1 MSSSETRLGPD
12 DHKRILLDRVIPK
25 SGIPDTTAQEMPRA
39 VILAGQPGAGKGGL
53 TRLARAEFEQNVV
66 VLDPDALRDYHPEVD
81 RFRDVHPYTWAGDTH
96 HDASKWNN
104 EVRGA
109 AIEGRRNLIVDT
121 TLGNGNSAVKLVKE
135 LQSKGYDVEIRGLVA
150 HSLESELGVDT
161 RFGERFDDEGF
172 GRFVP
177 ENVRQEVYQ
186 ALPGNLD
193 KIHTETGIQIRLYNR
208 EGRELYDNR
217 TDPRMPGP
225 AMDSEREHRLSDPRL
240 TQTIRDGWKERVGWH
255 RDLPDALPNNP
266 NVAPDTANAMLSE
279 RAELKVAEAVSRET
293 TTAIQVD
300 HEVRV
305 RPNMIRGAAIGGT
318 AVTAVEAVAEG
329 RKIADLYGRDNPIG
343 AQAAIVDFGA
353 RSVGGFA
360 GAVVGAKVGT
370 LVGIESGPG
379 AIVTGL
385 IGAGVGAMGASA
397 AVEWIEKY
405 QINNQRDATGKLW
418 TFDPEN
424 PSAGWTRTEREVIG
438 SVGTLVDRPIYG
450 PTQEFTADPVLAQ
463 ELNYKAS
470 SKAIGLRLGEPDR
483 PIPPYSI
490 PGDSRDT
497 PSIYPASWERNPLNG
512 EWRREVVVSELEHG
526 IKNVQVEFADP
537 QKAKH
542 LDEYAAG
549 IIAYNAS
556 RSPAAMAKT
565 FEDTHAQLGWQQH
578 GKVPDAVTWARN
590 HTDEVLAS
598 DGRAYQR
605 GKDGEWTHDG
615 VFWDSKANGNLR
627 DELDATYLQVQTHY
641 ARTADAPAQVSAA
654 AQNTPDAVTPLAT
667 APAMPVDD
675 MRQPGHPGNRTYMQ
689 MMDRVSLFD
698 SQQGLPT
705 GEHSQRLA
713 ASTAVIANRE
723 RLDPDRTFVEKS
735 PQSDISL
742 VERPRPGQSGERRF
756 EIDIRALSSRP
767 IEESSRE
774 LANDRSAH
782 YFNPPAAART
792 VEQEL
797 VLQRMAPSDKAMFE
811 RIRTGTPA
819 SVADEAVLSAVTASK
834 QRGIDQADKI
844 SAVAM
849 DGDRLFVMGN
859 TPGFRSMTDVSQP
872 QPELQRGV
880 EQLQTQNQQQS
891 LDQQRQQSEEQQRSA
906 SKSAAISM

>member
-1 MSSSETRLGPD
+1 M
-12 DHKRILLDRVIPK
+12 
-25 SGIPDTTAQEMPRA
+25 
-39 VILAGQPGAGKGGL
+39 
-53 TRLARAEFEQNVV
+53 
-66 VLDPDALRDYHPEVD
+66 
-81 RFRDVHPYTWAGDTH
+81 
-96 HDASKWNN
+96 
-104 EVRGA
+104 
-109 AIEGRRNLIVDT
+109 
-121 TLGNGNSAVKLVKE
+121 
-135 LQSKGYDVEIRGLVA
+135 
-150 HSLESELGVDT
+150 
-161 RFGERFDDEGF
+161 
-172 GRFVP
+172 
-177 ENVRQEVYQ
+177 RQHVYE
-186 ALPGNLD
+186 ALPDNLD
-193 KIHTETGIQIRLYNR
+193 KIHTETGIQIRLYSR
-208 EGRELYDNR
+208 EGNELYNNR
-217 TDPRMPGP
+217 TDPRMPG
-225 AMDSEREHRLSDPRL
+225 AVLDVEREHRLSDPHL
-240 TQTIRDGWKERVGWH
+240 TQVVRDTWKERVGWH
-255 RDLPDALPNNP
+255 RDLPQTLPNNA
-266 NVAPDTANAMLSE
+266 NVAPDTAKAMLSE
-279 RAELKVAEAVSRET
+279 RSELKIAEAVSRET

-300 HEVRV
+300 HQVRV

-318 AVTAVEAVAEG
+318 AVTAVEAVIEG
-329 RKIADLYGRDNPIG
+329 RKIADLYGRDNPVG

-397 AVEWIEKY
+397 AVEWIENY
-405 QINNQRDATGKLW
+405 QINNQRDTTGKLW

-470 SKAIGLRLGEPDR
+470 SEAIGLRPGEPDR

-490 PGDSRDT
+490 PADSRDT
-497 PSIYPASWERNPLNG
+497 ASIYPASWERNPETG
-512 EWRREVVVSELEHG
+512 VWRREVVVSELEHG
-526 IKNVQVEFADP
+526 MKNVQIEFADP
-537 QKAKH
+537 QKARH
-542 LDEYAAG
+542 LDEYAADT
-549 IIAYNAS
+549 IAYNAS

-578 GKVPDAVTWARN
+578 GKVPDAVTRARD
-590 HTDEVLAS
+590 HTDQVLAS
-598 DGRAYQR
+598 DGRTYQR

-615 VFWDSKANGNLR
+615 MIWDSKANGNLR
-627 DELDATYLQVQTHY
+627 DELDATYLQIQSNF
-641 ARTADAPAQVSAA
+641 ARTADVPAQVSAV
-654 AQNTPDAVTPLAT
+654 AQNRPDAVIPLAT
-667 APAMPVDD
+667 AVAMPVDD
-675 MRQPGHPGNRTYMQ
+675 MRQPGHPGNRTYAQ

-735 PQSDISL
+735 PQGEIAL
-742 VERPRPGQSGERRF
+742 VERPRPGQTGERRF

-774 LANDRSAH
+774 LAHDRSPH
-782 YFNPPAAART
+782 YVNPPAAART

-797 VLQRMAPSDKAMFE
+797 ALQRMAPSDKAMFE

-819 SVADEAVLSAVTASK
+819 SVSDEAVVSAVTASK

-849 DGDRLFVMGN
+849 DGDRLFVVGN

-880 EQLQTQNQQQS
+880 EQLQTQNQQHS
-891 LDQQRQQSEEQQRSA
+891 LDQQRQQSEEQQRST
-906 SKSAAISM
+906 SKSAAMSM

>member
-1 MSSSETRLGPD
+1 
-12 DHKRILLDRVIPK
+12 
-25 SGIPDTTAQEMPRA
+25 
-39 VILAGQPGAGKGGL
+39 
-53 TRLARAEFEQNVV
+53 
-66 VLDPDALRDYHPEVD
+66 LDPDELRSYHPNVQ
-81 RFRDVHPYTWAGDTH
+81 RFRESNPYLWAGDTH
-96 HDASKWNN
+96 EDASQWNK
-104 EVRGA
+104 ELRSA
-109 AIEGRRNLIVDT
+109 AIEGRRNLVVDT
-121 TLGNGNSAVKLVKE
+121 TLGSGDGAVNLINDLKA
-135 LQSKGYDVEIRGLVA
+135 KGYDVEVRGLVA
-150 HSLESELGVDT
+150 HRLESELGVDN
-161 RFGERFDDEGF
+161 RFAGQLDKLGF
-172 GRFVP
+172 GRYVP
-177 ENVRQEVYQ
+177 DSVRQHVYE

-193 KIHTETGIQIRLYNR
+193 KVHLETGVQIRLFNR
-208 EGRELYDNR
+208 QGEELYNNR
-217 TDPRMPGP
+217 QDSRLPGTALDAERDARLRDP
-225 AMDSEREHRLSDPRL
+225 AL
-240 TQTIRDGWKERVGWH
+240 THTLRDGWKAMRNWH
-255 RDLPDALPNNP
+255 QDLPDTVQHNTKVSPNAAEAL
-266 NVAPDTANAMLSE
+266 LIQRS
-279 RAELKVAEAVSRET
+279 ELKVAEAVSRET

-318 AVTAVEAVAEG
+318 AVTAVEAVTEG
-329 RKIADLYGRDNPIG
+329 RKIADLYGRDNPVG

-385 IGAGVGAMGASA
+385 IGAGAGAMGASA
-397 AVEWIEKY
+397 AVEWIENY

-424 PSAGWTRTEREVIG
+424 PGAGWTRTEREVIG

-450 PTQEFTADPVLAQ
+450 PTQEFTADPALAQ

-470 SKAIGLRLGEPDR
+470 SEAIGLRLGEPDR

-497 PSIYPASWERNPLNG
+497 PSIYPASWERNPESG
-512 EWRREVVVSELEHG
+512 VWRREVVVSELEHG
-526 IKNVQVEFADP
+526 MKNVQVEFADP

-598 DGRAYQR
+598 DGRTYQR

-615 VFWDSKANGNLR
+615 VLWDSKANGNIR

-641 ARTADAPAQVSAA
+641 ARTADAPAQVSSV
-654 AQNTPDAVTPLAT
+654 AQNRPDAVTPLAT
-667 APAMPVDD
+667 AAAMPVND

-735 PQSDISL
+735 PQGEIAL

-774 LANDRSAH
+774 LANDRSPH
-782 YFNPPAAART
+782 YLNPPAAART

-797 VLQRMAPSDKAMFE
+797 ALQRMASSDKAMFE

-819 SVADEAVLSAVTASK
+819 SVADEAVVSAVTASK

-849 DGDRLFVMGN
+849 DGNRLFVVGN
-859 TPGFRSMTDVSQP
+859 TPGFRAMTDVSQP

-891 LDQQRQQSEEQQRSA
+891 LDQQRQQSEEQHRSA
-906 SKSAAISM
+906 SKSAAMSM